1 MEHLILKTLPDV
13 LRHFSVPAY
22 LLVFLGGILTSMGPC
37 NLSMVP
43 VIMAYVTGTAEPT
56 RARGLTISTVF
67 TLGSSTT
74 FAVLGLLAAGV
85 GHMAGP
91 RHATLFYIVAAVC
104 FVVGLSLLGVLNV
117 NLSLAGIVKLNK
129 MPKPGHIGA
138 YFLGLVVGLAGSQ
151 CGMPVLVAILSIVM
165 AEGKIAYG
173 TSLLFAYGLGRGVP
187 IVAAGT
193 FTGLVKSVP
202 ILAKWTTYAEKAA
215 GVVMLTIGM
224 YFLWSA

>member
-1 MEHLILKTLPDV
+1 MEHFILETLPEV

-22 LLVFLGGILTSMGPC
+22 LLVFLGGIMTSIEPC
-37 NLSMVP
+37 NLSMAP
-43 VIMAYVTGTAEPT
+43 VIMTYVTGAAEPT
-56 RARGLTISTVF
+56 RARGLTLSTAF

-74 FAVLGLLAAGV
+74 FAILGLLVSGV
-85 GHMAGP
+85 GHLAGP
-91 RHATLFYIVAAVC
+91 KHATLYYIVAAVC
-104 FVVGLSLLGVLNV
+104 FVVGLRLLGVLDV
-117 NLSLAGIVKLNK
+117 NLSLGGVVKLRK

-138 YFLGLVVGLAGSQ
+138 YLLGLVVGLAGSQ

-202 ILAKWTTYAEKAA
+202 IIARWTTYAEKAA
-215 GVVMLTIGM
+215 GVIMLAIGM
-224 YFLWSA
+224 HFLWSA